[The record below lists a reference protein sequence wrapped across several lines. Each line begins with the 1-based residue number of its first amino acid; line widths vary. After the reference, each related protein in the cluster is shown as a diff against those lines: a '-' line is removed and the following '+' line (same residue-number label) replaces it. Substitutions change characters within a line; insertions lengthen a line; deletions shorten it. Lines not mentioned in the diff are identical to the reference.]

1 METHEFNCF
10 HSRWCS
16 SLTFARCQEKLDI
29 RILKKLCEMSRC
41 LSGAA
46 SEKDCH
52 LKLRMVDISE
62 ILQSNVEDLKC

>member
-1 METHEFNCF
+1 
-10 HSRWCS
+10 
-16 SLTFARCQEKLDI
+16 LDI

-52 LKLRMVDISE
+52 SEALDGGYIRDSAVERRRLEMLKFGVGD
-62 ILQSNVEDLKC
+62 